1 MDEVRISLNNL
12 GVYFQSN
19 RRQLTSQFI
28 TLVVAVRLFSFLSDE
43 NLTSSTETGST
54 INVKVGIM
62 LDWIYILPEIN
73 HFYVQFIQW
82 RSESKLLATTR
93 RCCST
98 HSIEPVQIKSFFLEK
113 KKKMLSEKISGLL
126 NFAHF
131 NIKLLN

>member
-62 LDWIYILPEIN
+62 LD
-73 HFYVQFIQW
+73 
-82 RSESKLLATTR
+82 
-93 RCCST
+93 
-98 HSIEPVQIKSFFLEK
+98 
-113 KKKMLSEKISGLL
+113 
-126 NFAHF
+126 
-131 NIKLLN
+131 